1 MVFQDVEGHQ
11 QISNDLLVSIRLWR
25 TRSLFLN
32 FSSAKNSARTIL
44 ALSGFLAQ
52 KMNSKPASQNSIYL
66 ILSEEYDVNRIL

>member
-32 FSSAKNSARTIL
+32 FSSAKNSAKTIL
-44 ALSGFLAQ
+44 ALRGFPELF
-52 KMNSKPASQNSIYL
+52 
-66 ILSEEYDVNRIL
+66 V